1 MKIQQ
6 NENGPDATTA
16 PGTPQSTSKNTQTA
30 TRSRNRAMLS
40 AIRTKEGRK
49 GLIKAKQSVVKSKHT
64 NKTKK
69 PPSRTVATS
78 DYDITYQG
86 GTFSIELCHDELE
99 ELEIK
104 KIERSYE
111 DIRKHLANNY
121 NWNAIVKI
129 MKFCSKNDPDFTYK
143 VPTNLSGTEQDN
155 KLIMPDAGMFSIV
168 RLQLDHALTNAKAG
182 FSEYSE
188 VLDSITEKIPEPD
201 FITQIM
207 CEPSQNDLMNEED
220 NDQMKNERGQ
230 QIPIP
235 QMNASPDVLYKNLRA
250 LVQARNG
257 LWSDKANVTNIVGI
271 RRKLSKNETEYDDS
285 LIACWVD
292 AQGTKYAKA
301 YSATTEPGEIN
312 NHRQMTA
319 QTLTVIPG
327 YHFGRQPAGRTSKFL
342 ARNAGNS
349 KTLKFVDDP
358 GFNFHHGGER
368 FEGKKKNG
376 LTSERQSK
384 TDQQV
389 AINLLYVQAFTILSR
404 WGKKQNVNA
413 YDYLEEMKDIELYK
427 FQEMK
432 DGKVDMKRDSDK
444 EAVSREVE
452 SLKTHLA
459 GKYAAEG
466 ANRDD
471 FVRIIQ
477 SVDSEFKKPEKL
489 AELKA
494 ADLKKLITDEHIK
507 GILKKQMNYFA
518 EAKDIDGKPGPSYL
532 DILDGKTDQ
541 LTKLKSNA
549 QKDYTTL
556 EAVFKKLQDT
566 YSVKDASIN
575 YMKQL
580 KPGTQNERESY
591 DKKTGTNTDHS
602 TKIERNVSVWSE
614 GCQVVFG
621 AEKFYEFW
629 THVTD
634 KATTTKQ
641 KRWYYT
647 LIDEESFKT
656 TTQQGET
663 E

>member
-494 ADLKKLITDEHIK
+494 ADLKKPGSTTFG
-507 GILKKQMNYFA
+507 GI
-518 EAKDIDGKPGPSYL
+518 PS
-532 DILDGKTDQ
+532 
-541 LTKLKSNA
+541 
-549 QKDYTTL
+549 
-556 EAVFKKLQDT
+556 
-566 YSVKDASIN
+566 
-575 YMKQL
+575 
-580 KPGTQNERESY
+580 
-591 DKKTGTNTDHS
+591 
-602 TKIERNVSVWSE
+602 
-614 GCQVVFG
+614 
-621 AEKFYEFW
+621 
-629 THVTD
+629 
-634 KATTTKQ
+634 
-641 KRWYYT
+641 
-647 LIDEESFKT
+647 
-656 TTQQGET
+656 
-663 E
+663 